1 MRHNTDIYAMKWQPE
16 NKNLNRNALNVV
28 TKNLIWD
35 TYYES
40 TIYKSK
46 SPLFHELNIF
56 KKINKAMKILI
67 QQYYRYTF
75 TNLIGT
81 NPCTQMA
88 IYVFKKL

>member
-56 KKINKAMKILI
+56 
-67 QQYYRYTF
+67 
-75 TNLIGT
+75 
-81 NPCTQMA
+81 
-88 IYVFKKL
+88 

>member
-1 MRHNTDIYAMKWQPE
+1 MRHNTDICAMKWQPE

-56 KKINKAMKILI
+56 LKSSQSNENINTTILQI
-67 QQYYRYTF
+67 YIYQF
-75 TNLIGT
+75 NLYKSM
-81 NPCTQMA
+81 NPNGHS
-88 IYVFKKL
+88 FF